1 MRPYEIVLIL
11 DSGLDDAVI
20 EGTIER
26 SLEMLKNHGATPG
39 RVERWGRRKLAYLI
53 NKKPDGY
60 YTLIEA
66 TGQPSQMQEINHQ
79 FQLADEII
87 RHKIISVPTHA
98 AGRSM
103 AAPPNYE
110 DVPAGPEKPERDRDR
125 DRDSRDR
132 R

>member
-1 MRPYEIVLIL
+1 MLIL

-20 EGTIER
+20 DTTIER

-53 NKKPDGY
+53 NKKADGY

-66 TGQPSQMQEINHQ
+66 TGQPAQMSEINHQ
-79 FQLADEII
+79 LQLADEII
-87 RHKIISVPTHA
+87 RHKIISVPAHA

-110 DVPAGPEKPERDRDR
+110 DVPAGPDKPDRDR
-125 DRDSRDR
+125 GDRDSRDR

>member
-1 MRPYEIVLIL
+1 MKPYEIMLIL

-20 EGTIER
+20 DATIER
-26 SLEMLKNHGATPG
+26 SLDIMKNHGATPG
-39 RVERWGRRKLAYLI
+39 RIERWGRRKLAYLI

-66 TGQPSQMQEINHQ
+66 TGDPSKMNEIGHQ
-79 FQLADEII
+79 FDLADEII

-110 DVPAGPEKPERDRDR
+110 DVPAGADKPDRDR
-125 DRDSRDR
+125 GDRGDRDR

>member
-11 DSGLDDAVI
+11 DSGLDDTVI
-20 EGTIER
+20 DSTIER
-26 SLEMLKNHGATPG
+26 SLDIMKNNGATPG
-39 RVERWGRRKLAYLI
+39 RIERWGRRKLAYLI

-60 YTLIEA
+60 YVLVEA
-66 TGQPSQMQEINHQ
+66 TGEPSKMSEINHQ
-79 FQLADEII
+79 LDLADEVI

-110 DVPAGPEKPERDRDR
+110 DVPAGVDKPERDRGDRGDR
-125 DRDSRDR
+125 DRR
-132 R
+132 